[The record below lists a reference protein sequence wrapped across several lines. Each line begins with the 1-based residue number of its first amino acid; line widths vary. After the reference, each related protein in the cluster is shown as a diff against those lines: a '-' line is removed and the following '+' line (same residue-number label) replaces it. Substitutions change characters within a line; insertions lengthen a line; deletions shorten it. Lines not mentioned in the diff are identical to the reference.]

1 MTAKSLLRE
10 MFTAPNEDLKK
21 EREREKRSKINNESS
36 QLSKVEKEK

>member
-21 EREREKRSKINNESS
+21 EREREVKINNESS

>member
-10 MFTAPNEDLKK
+10 MFTTPNEDFKK
-21 EREREKRSKINNESS
+21 EEREKRSKINKESS